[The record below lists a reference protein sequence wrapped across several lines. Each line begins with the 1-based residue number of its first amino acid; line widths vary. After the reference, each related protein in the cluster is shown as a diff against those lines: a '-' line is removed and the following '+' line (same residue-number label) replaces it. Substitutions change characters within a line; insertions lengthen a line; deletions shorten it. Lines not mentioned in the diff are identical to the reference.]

1 MKTSHGLLGLIVAAS
16 LSVAGPA
23 WSAEAVDH
31 AAHHPAPG
39 ATTPTNDSSTMGGI
53 SGMGQN
59 NGMNGGNMMGMMGSM
74 MPMMS
79 GMMSSHVEGR
89 LTFLKTELKITADQS
104 AAWDRYAD
112 AYRAAATTMHSMMQ
126 GSMMG
131 MMQGDLPS
139 RMAAHQKMMAAHLDA
154 LKDISAPL
162 NALYAVLSADQKK
175 AANDL
180 IGMGM

>member
-1 MKTSHGLLGLIVAAS
+1 M
-16 LSVAGPA
+16 
-23 WSAEAVDH
+23 
-31 AAHHPAPG
+31 
-39 ATTPTNDSSTMGGI
+39 NM

-59 NGMNGGNMMGMMGSM
+59 NAMMGGNMMGMMGSM

-79 GMMSSHVEGR
+79 GMMSSHVDDK
-89 LTFLKTELKITADQS
+89 LTFLKTELKITSSQS

-112 AYRAAATTMHSMMQ
+112 AYRAAATSMHSMM

-139 RMAAHQKMMAAHLDA
+139 RMATHEKMMQAHLDA
-154 LKDISAPL
+154 LKTISEPL
-162 NALYAVLSADQKK
+162 NALYAVLTADQKK
-175 AANDL
+175 AADDL